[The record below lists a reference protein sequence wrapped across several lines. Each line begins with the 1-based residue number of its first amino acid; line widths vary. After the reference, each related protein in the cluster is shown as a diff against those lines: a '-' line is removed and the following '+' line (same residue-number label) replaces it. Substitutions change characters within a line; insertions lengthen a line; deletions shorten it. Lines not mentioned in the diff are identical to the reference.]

1 MKVPYRYYIHR
12 SINCVLN
19 IYNLLQA
26 KLPAYDFAQG
36 LSNYCKI
43 TLVKNIREQM
53 ETFTIAHGQELP
65 KAFHKDLFTL
75 VPLLFKFWLTTF
87 FFFL

>member
-1 MKVPYRYYIHR
+1 
-12 SINCVLN
+12 
-19 IYNLLQA
+19 
-26 KLPAYDFAQG
+26 
-36 LSNYCKI
+36 
-43 TLVKNIREQM
+43 M